1 MKGEK
6 KMDISI
12 SIKVEIVEAASGEYV
27 ALFRGFVKGN
37 EADMEKLPEISLSR
51 VHGKCYF
58 RVDQLHQH
66 DGHAPAWSDEVKM
79 KEYIERVFNEIKTK
93 CVEKGLMLNDEIQQV
108 KIPNILKGN
117 PYMN

>member
-1 MKGEK
+1 MK
-6 KMDISI
+6 IN
-12 SIKVEIVEAASGEYV
+12 IKVEVVETGSGAYV
-27 ALFRGFVKGN
+27 ALFRGIIGG
-37 EADMEKLPEISLSR
+37 EDIDLEKLPEVSLSR

-108 KIPNILKGN
+108 KIPNIFKGN